1 MRDDTASAR
10 HRLYL
15 LARVVVARH
24 YRQEL
29 TLSLVAC
36 ALASS
41 PRQLQR
47 AYEQFG
53 EMSFR
58 EDLLARRLSA
68 AADLLLE
75 QRHIRVVDVARLVG
89 YGEGSASHFAS
100 AFKRR
105 YGLSPGRF
113 REVAE
118 ERVREE
124 RELQRAAQEE
134 RVARGEPLATNSL
147 RPTSS
152 SPISTA
158 SAPGKRRR
166 IKVPPPGAD
175 SAVMVPPC

>member
-1 MRDDTASAR
+1 VRDDTASAR

-15 LARVVVARH
+15 LARVLVARH

-89 YGEGSASHFAS
+89 YSEGSGSHFAN

-118 ERVREE
+118 ERVREG
-124 RELQRAAQEE
+124 RELERAAQEE
-134 RVARGEPLATNSL
+134 RAERGEPLATNSL
-147 RPTSS
+147 RESS
-152 SPISTA
+152 SPISTG

-166 IKVPPPGAD
+166 INVPPPGAV
-175 SAVMVPPC
+175 SAAMVPPC